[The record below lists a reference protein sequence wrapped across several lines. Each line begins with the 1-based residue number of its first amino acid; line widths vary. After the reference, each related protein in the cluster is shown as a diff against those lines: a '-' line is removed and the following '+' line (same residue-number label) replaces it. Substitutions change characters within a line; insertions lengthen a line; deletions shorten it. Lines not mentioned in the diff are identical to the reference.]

1 MQISEQIQD
10 LESKFNVVSII
21 DLNNYDL
28 ESIVDLYVQI
38 KKVHRDTYES
48 NDRLIFLFTQD
59 FYKKDFAPGLML
71 KSLQAIVNDIDISN
85 YFVCIITTNS
95 QIQDEYQYVQDN
107 ISTDT
112 VPFHIYKCTGPYQQ
126 LEYNGNQSGYTKIQ
140 KISNIDQFDSLPD
153 EKKNLVT
160 KNDSFCMMPWT
171 ALMINTNSQVKLC
184 CESKEIIGDC
194 SKDSL
199 ETIWNSDSLRQIR
212 KDMLAGHKIKT
223 CESCYV
229 KEGLGRDTLRKSTNR
244 RFIHK
249 INKIDLTQQDGS
261 VSQFELNYLDAR
273 YNNLCNLSCRSC
285 GPWASSSWH
294 QPAVAIGQIS
304 PSSQALLVAGKNQ
317 NDIFN
322 QITQHIDSLETIYFA
337 GGEPTMIKEFYH
349 LVDALDQR
357 GRHDVELI
365 YNINMTRSSL
375 TGKSI
380 FDAWKNFKRISVGAS
395 LDGECERGEYLRCG
409 QKWSDVLKLRKDM
422 LAQRPDIDFYI
433 SATTSIINALH
444 LPDFHRNWVELGL
457 IEPGD
462 FNIQML
468 FGPKYLRV
476 DHAPA
481 YLKNLIRSRYLE
493 HLDWLRPKDTLGRA
507 VYGFESILNYLDN
520 DFEFDPKD
528 FWNNITPLDQYYGQ
542 DLVTVFPELSDL
554 PRS

>member
-1 MQISEQIQD
+1 MQISEQVHD
-10 LESKFNVVSII
+10 LESKFNIVSII

-28 ESIVDLYVQI
+28 ESMVDLYVQI
-38 KKVHRDTYES
+38 KKVHRETYES
-48 NDRLIFLFTQD
+48 NDRLIFLITQD
-59 FYKKDFAPGLML
+59 FYKKDLASGLML

-107 ISTDT
+107 ISTDA
-112 VPFHIYKCTGPYQQ
+112 VPFHIYRCTGLYQR
-126 LEYNGNQSGYTKIQ
+126 LAYNGSQSGYTKIQ
-140 KISNIDQFDSLPD
+140 KISNVDQFDSLPD
-153 EKKNLVT
+153 DKKNLVT

-171 ALMINTNSQVKLC
+171 ALMIDTNSQVKIC

-212 KDMLAGHKIKT
+212 KDMLTGRKIKT

-249 INKIDLTQQDGS
+249 INKVDLTQQDGS
-261 VSQFELNYLDAR
+261 LSQFDLNYLDAR

-294 QPAVAIGQIS
+294 QPAVAIGQIAT
-304 PSSQALLVAGKNQ
+304 SSKPLLVAGKNQ

-322 QITQHIDSLETIYFA
+322 QVTQHIDSLETIYFA
-337 GGEPTMIKEFYH
+337 GGEPMMIKEFYH

-365 YNINMTRSSL
+365 YNINMTQSSL
-375 TGKSI
+375 AGKSI
-380 FDAWKNFKRISVGAS
+380 FDTWKNFKRISVGAS
-395 LDGECERGEYLRCG
+395 LDGEYERGEYLRCG
-409 QKWSDVLKLRKDM
+409 QKWSNVLKLRKDM
-422 LAQRPDIDFYI
+422 LTQRPDIDFYI

-481 YLKNLIRSRYLE
+481 YLKNLIRSRYLQ
-493 HLDWLRPKDTLGRA
+493 HLDWLRPRDTLGRA

-520 DFEFDPKD
+520 DFEFNPKD

-542 DLVTVFPELSDL
+542 DLVTVFPELSAL
-554 PRS
+554 PRE